1 MTFSTARL
9 TTAMAALRHFDGADV
24 DALGEREFALFQECV
39 ASVYR
44 HAGVVAA
51 DAAAA
56 VQRRSA
62 RERGANGWARRHGHA
77 HARRKVAE
85 DLGIGE
91 GEAQKLIDAGDAAK
105 KERYPLIAAAHAEG
119 RIGAG
124 AVAVLTET
132 LDALVDVAALPEGLE
147 ARLVVKAE
155 RLSLRELRRACE
167 QLRAR
172 LDREALAAK
181 ERRHRQQRS
190 LVVSRDGDGMTRLS
204 ARLDAASAAPIV
216 AWLDAQVK
224 DGFQRRNDD
233 PALAKADRRSAPQMR
248 VDALVTLAQH
258 GLGCDAPGTG
268 VRTEVIIRID
278 KTDLEDDLALG
289 SCDSLPGPIT
299 VGTMRLMA
307 VDARILPV
315 VMGGDSVPLDWG
327 RARRLYTAD
336 QRKALIER
344 DGGCAWCLAPPTWC
358 IVHHSR
364 YWRDGG
370 RTDLE
375 DGVPLC
381 TGCHV
386 RLHTTDWELEM
397 RDGRPWFI
405 PPASIDPTRTPIQGG
420 TARLHIDT
428 DDEPHHDEPDAA

>member
-9 TTAMAALRHFDGADV
+9 TTALAALRHFDGVDV
-24 DALGEREFALFQECV
+24 DALAEREFALFQECV

-44 HAGVVAA
+44 HAGVAAA

-56 VQRRSA
+56 THRRSA
-62 RERGANGWARRHGHA
+62 RQRGANGWARRHGHA
-77 HARRKVAE
+77 NARGKVAE

-91 GEAQKLIDAGDAAK
+91 GEAQRLIDAGDAEK
-105 KERYPLIAAAHAEG
+105 KVKYPLIAAAYAEG

-124 AVAVLTET
+124 AVALLTET
-132 LDALVDVAALPEGLE
+132 LDALAEVAALPEGLE
-147 ARLVVKAE
+147 GRFVAKAE
-155 RLSLRELRRACE
+155 RLSLRDLRRACE

-181 ERRHRQQRS
+181 ERRHREQRS
-190 LVVSRDGDGMTRLS
+190 LAISHDADGMTRLS

-216 AWLDAQVK
+216 AWLDAQLK
-224 DGFQRRNDD
+224 DGFQRRKDD
-233 PALAKADRRSAPQMR
+233 PVLAQADQRTAPQMR
-248 VDALVTLAQH
+248 VDALVMLAQH
-258 GLGCDAPGTG
+258 GLGCHAPGSG
-268 VRTEVIIRID
+268 VRTEVIVRVD
-278 KTDLEDDLALG
+278 KRDLEDDLAQG
-289 SCDSLPGPIT
+289 SCDSLPGPISM
-299 VGTMRLMA
+299 GTLRLMA

-336 QRKALIER
+336 QRKALMER

-370 RTDLE
+370 RTDLC

-386 RLHTTDWELEM
+386 RLHTTEWELEM

-405 PPASIDPTRTPIQGG
+405 PPASVDPHRTAIQGG
-420 TARLHIDT
+420 IARLDVHTSDH
-428 DDEPHHDEPDAA
+428 DDERDAA

>member
-1 MTFSTARL
+1 MTFSAARL
-9 TTAMAALRHFDGADV
+9 TTALAALRHFDGVDL
-24 DALGEREFALFQECV
+24 DALAEEEFGLFQECV

-44 HAGVVAA
+44 HAGVAAA

-77 HARRKVAE
+77 NARGKVAE

-91 GEAQKLIDAGDAAK
+91 GEAQKLIDAGDSAK
-105 KERYPLIAAAHAEG
+105 KERYPLIAAAHEEG
-119 RIGAG
+119 RIGAA
-124 AVAVLTET
+124 AVAVLTDT
-132 LDALVDVAALPEGLE
+132 LDAIAATAEIPDGLE
-147 ARLVVKAE
+147 ARLVAKAE
-155 RLSLRELRRACE
+155 RLSLRDLRRACE

-181 ERRHRQQRS
+181 ERRHREQRA
-190 LVVSRDGDGMTRLS
+190 LVISRDADGMTRLS
-204 ARLDAASAAPIV
+204 ARLDVASAAPIV
-216 AWLDAQVK
+216 AWLDAQLK
-224 DGFQRRNDD
+224 DAFQRRQDD
-233 PALAKADRRSAPQMR
+233 PVLAQADRRTAVQVR
-248 VDALVTLAQH
+248 VDALAMLAQH
-258 GLGCDAPGTG
+258 GLGCNEPGSG
-268 VRTEVIIRID
+268 VRTEVIVRVN
-278 KTDLEDDLALG
+278 TADLEDDLALG

-336 QRKALIER
+336 QRKALMER

-358 IVHHSR
+358 IVHHRR
-364 YWRDGG
+364 YWGRDGG
-370 RTDLE
+370 RTDLK

-405 PPASIDPTRTPIQGG
+405 PPATIDPTRTPIQGG
-420 TARLHIDT
+420 IARLHIDL
-428 DDEPHHDEPDAA
+428 DEQDAA